1 MHGFL
6 ASVRYSIRLLLKSP
20 GFTITAV
27 LILGFG
33 IGANT
38 AIFSL
43 INSVLLKP
51 LPYPRSE
58 QLVEVFQPLR
68 NIQKFYVCY
77 PDYQDFLA
85 SQRSFEDLALTY
97 SDDVILTRQ
106 GDAAHLSAEFVTGNY
121 FRTLGRPLL
130 FGRPF
135 GPDEDRPD
143 VTSVVILGEH
153 LWRSRFHAD
162 PKMIGTRLI
171 LNGASHEVIGIAPQR
186 VDETANLYLPLN
198 LEPALTRLR
207 TDRAN
212 HSFQCIG
219 RLKESITMQQA
230 LADLTITS
238 EDLRRRFPDTH
249 ATVTVRVA
257 PFLDSVVSD
266 FSSTLWLMGASATLL
281 LVIACANVAGL
292 HLARGL
298 ERQRE
303 MTIRAS
309 LGASKSRLIRQLM
322 TETMVLTLTG
332 GVIGA
337 VVAGWGIGLIRALAP
352 PGVPRLDEVGFNNSA
367 FILVLTLTLV
377 IALIAGLFPAF
388 AISKTDLT
396 TALRSEGNFGGTG
409 SRQRQRTQYALIICQ
424 IALASLL
431 LFGCVLL
438 ARSLETLQQVPLGFN
453 ARNLFTTDLYLPTT
467 KYPGLVQWN
476 GFFDALVEKVRQL
489 PGVTTVGTADVSP
502 FSMEDSQFF
511 AAPFGIV
518 GQADPD
524 RGHRPRATMQVVS
537 PDYFRA
543 FDIPILRGRAFDAA
557 DQPDKDHVVII
568 NQALAETYFPGQD
581 PLGKKIHDFAE
592 IMGGS
597 RANYTIVGV
606 VPTVYQVNPAQ
617 QSIAFQTYF
626 PYAQPPPYRQ
636 EENFCTL
643 AVRTDGNPALLK
655 PAVQRIVTGMDSDV
669 PVSNSGMLEDVVAK
683 SFQTRQLA
691 LLLVGLF
698 SGSALILA
706 VVGVYAVLARL
717 VRLRTREI
725 GIRVALGAQVMDV
738 MRIVFWQGTKIVC
751 VGLMLGIVAAL
762 ILGRFLSG
770 FLYGINSYDPMT
782 LVLVIMVLA
791 LTAIVACLIPAIR
804 AIRIDPVT
812 ALRE

>member
-1 MHGFL
+1 MRHT
-6 ASVRYSIRLLLKSP
+6 IRLLLKSP
-20 GFTITAV
+20 GFTITAI

-51 LPYPRSE
+51 LPYPQPDR
-58 QLVEVFQPLR
+58 LVEVFQPLR

-85 SQRSFEDLALTY
+85 SQRSFEDLALIY
-97 SDDVILTRQ
+97 SDDVILTGQ
-106 GDAAHLSAEFVTGNY
+106 GDAAHLSADFVTGNY

-130 FGRPF
+130 FGRSF
-135 GPDEDRPD
+135 GREEDRPD
-143 VTSVVILGEH
+143 VSSVVILGEH

-171 LNGASHEVIGIAPQR
+171 LNGASYEVIGIAPQR

-212 HSFQCIG
+212 HSFQCVG
-219 RLKESITMQQA
+219 RLKEGTTMQQA
-230 LADLTITS
+230 QADLTIAS

-249 ATVTVRVA
+249 ASVTVRVA
-257 PFLDSVVSD
+257 PFMDSVVGD
-266 FSSTLWLMGASATLL
+266 FSSTLWLMGASVILL

-292 HLARGL
+292 HLTRGL

-309 LGASKSRLIRQLM
+309 LGASQGRLIRQLM
-322 TETMVLTLTG
+322 METIVLTLAG
-332 GVIGA
+332 GVTGA
-337 VVAGWGIGLIRALAP
+337 LVAGSGISLIRALAP
-352 PGVPRLDEVGFNNSA
+352 AGVPRLDEVGFNSGA
-367 FILVLTLTLV
+367 FILVLTLTL
-377 IALIAGLFPAF
+377 IMALIAGLFPAF

-409 SRQRQRTQYALIICQ
+409 SRQRQRIQSALIICQ
-424 IALASLL
+424 VALASLL

-453 ARNLFTTDLYLPTT
+453 ARNLFTSDVYLPTT

-476 GFFDALVEKVRQL
+476 GFFDSLVEKVRQL
-489 PGVTTVGTADVSP
+489 PGVTAVGTTDVSP
-502 FSMEDSQFF
+502 FSVEDSEFF
-511 AAPFGIV
+511 AGPFGIV
-518 GQADPD
+518 GLADPD

-537 PDYFRA
+537 LDYFRV
-543 FDIPILRGRAFDAA
+543 FEIPILRGRAFDAA
-557 DQPDKDHVVII
+557 DQPDKAHVVII

-581 PLGKKIHDFAE
+581 PLGKQIHDFAE

-617 QSIAFQTYF
+617 QSVAFQTYF

-636 EENFCTL
+636 EENFSTL

-655 PAVQRIVTGMDSDV
+655 PAVQKIVAGMDTDV
-669 PVSNSGMLEDVVAK
+669 PVSNSGPLEDVVAK
-683 SFQTRQLA
+683 SFQTRQLT
-691 LLLVGLF
+691 LLAVGLF

-725 GIRVALGAQVMDV
+725 GVRVALGAQVMDV
-738 MRIVFWQGTKIVC
+738 MGIVFWQGTKIVC
-751 VGLMLGIVAAL
+751 VGLMLGILAAL
-762 ILGRFLSG
+762 ILSRFLSS
-770 FLYGINSYDPMT
+770 FLFGIATYDPMT
-782 LVLVIMVLA
+782 LGLVIMALA
-791 LTAIVACLIPAIR
+791 LAAIVACLVPTIR
-804 AIRIDPVT
+804 AIRINPVT

>member
-1 MHGFL
+1 MHRFL

-58 QLVEVFQPLR
+58 RLVEVFQPLR

-97 SDDVILTRQ
+97 SDDVILTGQ
-106 GDAAHLSAEFVTGNY
+106 GDAAHLSADFVTGNY

-135 GPDEDRPD
+135 GPEEDRPD
-143 VTSVVILGEH
+143 VASVVILGEH

-162 PKMIGTRLI
+162 PKMIGTRVI
-171 LNGASHEVIGIAPQR
+171 LNGASYEVVGIAPQR

-219 RLKESITMQQA
+219 RLKDGVTMQQA

-322 TETMVLTLTG
+322 TETMVLTLAG

-337 VVAGWGIGLIRALAP
+337 LVAGWGIGLIRALAP
-352 PGVPRLDEVGFNNSA
+352 PGVPRLDEVGFDNSA

-409 SRQRQRTQYALIICQ
+409 SRQRQWTQHALIICQ
-424 IALASLL
+424 VAVASLL

-467 KYPGLVQWN
+467 KYRGLVQWN
-476 GFFDALVEKVRQL
+476 GFFDALMEKVRQL
-489 PGVTTVGTADVSP
+489 PGVTTVCTTDVSP

-524 RGHRPRATMQVVS
+524 PGHKPRATMQVIS

-543 FDIPILRGRAFDAA
+543 FEIPILRGRAFAAA

-581 PLGKKIHDFAE
+581 PLGKQIHDFAE

-597 RANYTIVGV
+597 RTNYTIVGV

-617 QSIAFQTYF
+617 QSVGFQTYF
-626 PYAQPPPYRQ
+626 PYTQPPPYRQ
-636 EENFCTL
+636 EESFCTL

-655 PAVQRIVTGMDSDV
+655 PAVQKIVAGMDSDV
-669 PVSNSGMLEDVVAK
+669 PVSNSGVLEDVVAK

-691 LLLVGLF
+691 LLVVGLF

-725 GIRVALGAQVMDV
+725 GVRVALGAQVMDV

-751 VGLMLGIVAAL
+751 VGLTLGIVAAL
-762 ILGRFLSG
+762 ILGQFLSS
-770 FLYGINSYDPMT
+770 FLFGIASNDPMT
-782 LVLVIMVLA
+782 LGLVIMALA
-791 LTAIVACLIPAIR
+791 ITAIVACLVPTIR
-804 AIRIDPVT
+804 AIRINPVT